1 MGSQAFTYALIAYFV
16 LVAIFVGILGQ
27 GGVLAD
33 SDVVVST
40 NPNIHTGGAMVLQ
53 STSYLIPGV
62 PVCIAN
68 GSINFEEP
76 DTLLFTFN
84 PANVTLSTECT
95 SYCRNESSF
104 FINGLSCPGLCANIT
119 DFAGVEH
126 IGCAPEDND
135 FTFLTSIVGFFIFG
149 IDLGLGAWMWIIRL
163 IFVYIPLL
171 FLGLS
176 ILYGLRGT

>member
-104 FINGLSCPGLCANIT
+104 FVDGLSCPGLCANIT
-119 DFAGVEH
+119 DFAGVSH
-126 IGCAPEDND
+126 VGCAPEDDNWN
-135 FTFLTSIVGFFIFG
+135 FLTAIVGFFIFG
-149 IDLGLGAWMWIIRL
+149 IDLGLGAWMWIVRL

-176 ILYGLRGT
+176 ILYGLRGS